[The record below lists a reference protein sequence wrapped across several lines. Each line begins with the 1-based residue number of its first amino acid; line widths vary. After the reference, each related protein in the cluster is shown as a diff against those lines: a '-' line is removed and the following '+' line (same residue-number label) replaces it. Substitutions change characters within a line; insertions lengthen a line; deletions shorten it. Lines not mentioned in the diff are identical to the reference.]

1 MKDWHTI
8 PLEINPDPR
17 VQNLGDCILNE
28 NDTCSIEKMTGFFD
42 HTCGAYHRVLGALMN
57 LTDIDKLQRAY
68 PKVCLMRVPWY
79 MKAFNLPEHITMNK
93 TLGNIFKETYHES
106 FRLSDLLGRTSLVEL
121 INDDVNKSSSYSSIN
136 NMTTPNFLSTYMKTS
151 LEGLAYIAYASEEN
165 NDVFTRVKNSI
176 ANLKSKK
183 VHEWPQMYTQWNMT
197 STGLWLLQPGVVFSA
212 MMGHNIDPDGTAD
225 YVVTLYV
232 AAAEAYRRR
241 TLTDVMSSYNID
253 MPYLKQ
259 KTVHWISAELL
270 GLKHFNLTKIQ
281 SATSEENEAFKH
293 ITFADVAYFQKG
305 ASITAKSVMDLENEL
320 KPMAGTARF
329 MSTPLENLASE
340 SSRGLD
346 NSTLLQ
352 FADALP
358 YVNSTEF
365 VKYVS
370 EYNTSLS
377 SENRALLEE
386 NLKGRSVSGIHR
398 LFDLED
404 HKDPRKMSLTEILPD
419 LTVGK

>member
-1 MKDWHTI
+1 
-8 PLEINPDPR
+8 
-17 VQNLGDCILNE
+17 
-28 NDTCSIEKMTGFFD
+28 
-42 HTCGAYHRVLGALMN
+42 
-57 LTDIDKLQRAY
+57 
-68 PKVCLMRVPWY
+68 
-79 MKAFNLPEHITMNK
+79 
-93 TLGNIFKETYHES
+93 
-106 FRLSDLLGRTSLVEL
+106 
-121 INDDVNKSSSYSSIN
+121 
-136 NMTTPNFLSTYMKTS
+136 
-151 LEGLAYIAYASEEN
+151 
-165 NDVFTRVKNSI
+165 
-176 ANLKSKK
+176 
-183 VHEWPQMYTQWNMT
+183 
-197 STGLWLLQPGVVFSA
+197 
-212 MMGHNIDPDGTAD
+212 
-225 YVVTLYV
+225 
-232 AAAEAYRRR
+232 
-241 TLTDVMSSYNID
+241 MSSYNID

-259 KTVHWISAELL
+259 KTVNWLSAELL
-270 GLKHFNLTKIQ
+270 GFRHFDLAAMQ
-281 SATSEENEAFKH
+281 SATTEENEAFKH
-293 ITFADVAYFQKG
+293 ITFADVVYFQKG
-305 ASITAKSVMDLENEL
+305 ASITAKSVMDLESEL

-398 LFDLED
+398 LFDLEH